1 MPFKNDTE
9 MILKGYVD
17 EIPHILLF
25 FYNKYRKTKG
35 EQAWRT
41 THIYSLICSLTAFSI
56 LNISSGR
63 SIDL

>member
-35 EQAWRT
+35 EQYGIQ
-41 THIYSLICSLTAFSI
+41 HLLTAQWLPSVSPV
-56 LNISSGR
+56 SSAAGV
-63 SIDL
+63 

>member
-25 FYNKYRKTKG
+25 FYNKYRKNEIG
-35 EQAWRT
+35 G
-41 THIYSLICSLTAFSI
+41 S
-56 LNISSGR
+56 
-63 SIDL
+63 

>member
-1 MPFKNDTE
+1 MPFKNDTKL
-9 MILKGYVD
+9 ILKGYVD
-17 EIPHILLF
+17 EIPRILLF

-41 THIYSLICSLTAFSI
+41 THIYSPMATLSIHSI
-56 LNISSGR
+56 LSVR